1 MGFQCGI
8 VGLPNVGKS
17 TLFNALTSESIAAAN
32 YPFCTI
38 EPNKGMVP
46 VPDERLRALAE
57 IFSPQEVIP
66 AAMTFVDIAG
76 LVQGASQGEGL
87 GNQFLAHIRE
97 TQAIIQVVRCFI
109 DDQVT
114 HVSGEVSPRAD
125 MEIIATELA
134 LADLETVDRGI
145 GKVRRRA
152 GAGDKDARGELETLN
167 RLHDA
172 LGSGIAVRDMDLS
185 EKERQLAAPYFLLT
199 AKPML
204 ILANCSDADQDTNP
218 LLQEARRA
226 SGKSQ
231 VIPLCNALEA
241 EIAQLDPEERDEFA
255 RELGIE
261 ERGLAKV
268 IRAGYELLGL
278 HSFFTGGPKEVRAWT
293 IPLGTRA
300 QQAAGVIHTDFERG
314 FIRAEVVSF
323 EDLIACAGEAGA
335 RERGKYRT
343 EGRDYVVK
351 DGDVMLFRYNV

>member
-17 TLFNALTSESIAAAN
+17 TLFNALTSETIDAAN

-38 EPNKGMVP
+38 EPNKGTVP
-46 VPDERLRALAE
+46 VPDKRLQALADL
-57 IFSPQEVIP
+57 FSPPEIIP

-114 HVSGEVSPRAD
+114 HVSGEVSPQAD
-125 MEIIATELA
+125 MEIIETELA
-134 LADLETVDRGI
+134 LADLETVDRGM

-152 GAGDKDARGELETLN
+152 GAGDKDARLELQTLQK
-167 RLHDA
+167 LHDA
-172 LGSGIAVRDMDLS
+172 LGSGIAVRDLDLS
-185 EKERQLAAPYFLLT
+185 EIERHLAAPYFLLT

-204 ILANCSDADQDTNP
+204 IVANCPDTGEEPNP
-218 LLQEARRA
+218 LLEEARNA
-226 SGKSQ
+226 AGKLR
-231 VIPLCNALEA
+231 VIPLCNSLEA
-241 EIAQLDPEERDEFA
+241 EIAQLEPEERDEFA

-261 ERGLAKV
+261 ERGLSRV
-268 IRAGYELLGL
+268 IHAGYQLLGL
-278 HSFFTGGPKEVRAWT
+278 QSFFTRTPREVRAWT
-293 IPLGTRA
+293 IPVGTRA

-323 EDLIACAGEAGA
+323 DDLIACGGESQA
-335 RERGKYRT
+335 REQGKYRT
-343 EGRDYVVK
+343 EGKDYVVQ
-351 DGDVMLFRYNV
+351 DGDVVLFRFNV